1 MAISRGTPGAGSTG
15 DCDLAPADHNTAR
28 PAQRA
33 SVLRIGTSSR
43 TTPRSRAG
51 SGVESAGARLVIG
64 AHCIPDRADGAGD
77 TALIDGIYSSVL
89 LGGAEGRGL
98 VIVFSDG
105 VDTASW
111 LTRDALLDTVRRA
124 DAVIYTVSVERGNG
138 SDLLRDVSAATGGSH
153 FTVESTRHLD
163 AVFMQILNEYRHRYL
178 MSYSPTGVDE
188 GGWHRLDV
196 RVRGERATVKARPGY
211 YKSP

>member
-1 MAISRGTPGAGSTG
+1 LLDTLKPDDRASLVTFSRAVTQRSGLT
-15 DCDLAPADHNTAR
+15 ADHAKV
-28 PAQRA
+28 RA
-33 SVLRIGTSSR
+33 AL
-43 TTPRSRAG
+43 
-51 SGVESAGARLVIG
+51 
-64 AHCIPDRADGAGD
+64 DRADGAGE

-111 LTRDALLDTVRRA
+111 LTRDALIDTVRRA
-124 DAVIYTVSVERGNG
+124 DAVIYTVSVQRGNG
-138 SDLLRDVSAATGGSH
+138 SDLLREVSEATGGSH
-153 FTVESTRHLD
+153 FAVESTRHLD
-163 AVFMQILNEYRHRYL
+163 AVFLQILNEYRHRYL

-196 RVRGERATVKARPGY
+196 RVRGGRATIKARPGY
-211 YKSP
+211 YKER